1 MRHKSKEC
9 IEYEKKIRDRIQ
21 SRIDAGED
29 NAANRILIQL
39 YNDAINGTIPIRKKG
54 EQ

>member
-9 IEYEKKIRDRIQ
+9 IEYEKKIRDSIQ
-21 SRIDAGED
+21 SRIDSGMD
-29 NAANRILIQL
+29 NEANRILVRL
-39 YNDAINGTIPIRKKG
+39 YSDAVNGTIPIKKKG